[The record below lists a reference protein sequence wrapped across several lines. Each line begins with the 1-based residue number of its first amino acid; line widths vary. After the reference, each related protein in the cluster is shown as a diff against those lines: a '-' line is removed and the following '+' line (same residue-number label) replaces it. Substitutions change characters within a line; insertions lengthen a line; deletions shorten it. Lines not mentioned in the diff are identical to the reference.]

1 MSQKTD
7 LIQQP
12 IIIWRIVDGKAGHE
26 SQTAGLVQAMAAI
39 RPVECHDVPALGRL
53 AALGQC
59 LLGTFYAGQNLP
71 APDLIIGA
79 GHRTH
84 FTVLAA
90 RRAYGGRAVVLMQ
103 PSLPLGWFDLCLIP
117 EHDRPR
123 DRPNVERTY
132 GVLNTVLPASHAA
145 LDRGLFLI
153 GGPSAHH
160 AWAEAR
166 LVEQIL
172 TVLRGDQQIQWTL
185 TTSRRTP
192 ESTVAAFLALDEP
205 NLAVVPYAQT
215 QAGWVAERL
224 QAYGLVWV
232 SEDSVSMVFEALTAG
247 ARVGVL
253 EVPHKNEQSRV
264 SRALQGLRD
273 AGYVARFGEPL
284 AKSSEPRP
292 EFCEAKRCAAR
303 VLDLIRDSEQK
314 AAKDV
319 KAGRGE

>member
-12 IIIWRIVDGKAGHE
+12 TIIWRIVDGKAGHE
-26 SQTAGLVQAMAAI
+26 SQTAGLVQAMEAI
-39 RPVECHDVPALGRL
+39 RPLVCHDVRALGRL
-53 AALGQC
+53 AALGQW
-59 LLGTFYAGQNLP
+59 LLGKFNAGQNLP
-71 APDLIIGA
+71 APDLIVGA

-117 EHDRPR
+117 GHDRPR

-132 GVLNTVLPASHAA
+132 GVLNTVLPASNAA
-145 LDRGLFLI
+145 PDRGLFLI

-160 AWAEAR
+160 AWAEPR
-166 LVEQIL
+166 MVEQIL
-172 TVLRGDQQIQWTL
+172 TVLRNDRQIHWTL

-192 ESTVAAFLALDEP
+192 EPTVAVLLALDEP

-215 QAGWVAERL
+215 QGGWVAERL
-224 QAYGLVWV
+224 QACGLVWV

-247 ARVGVL
+247 ASVGVL

-264 SRALQGLRD
+264 LRALQGLRD
-273 AGYVARFGEPL
+273 AGYVARLGESL

-303 VLDLIRDSEQK
+303 VLDLIRDSELN

-319 KAGRGE
+319 KTGRGE